1 MLTGWCLTI
10 YVSMHSLTVL
20 FRYRNCTVL
29 IQLRAV
35 PIRRCGRV
43 TVTGVVYSERRLLT
57 GLALAAR
64 IVCKLRVSRAMSSII
79 NPLSA
84 YTHQLIVVR

>member
-20 FRYRNCTVL
+20 FRYRNCTVS
-29 IQLRAV
+29 IQSGGADQTVR
-35 PIRRCGRV
+35 IG
-43 TVTGVVYSERRLLT
+43 VTGRRAVYSERRLLT

-64 IVCKLRVSRAMSSII
+64 IVCKLRVSRAMSSIMS
-79 NPLSA
+79 PLSA